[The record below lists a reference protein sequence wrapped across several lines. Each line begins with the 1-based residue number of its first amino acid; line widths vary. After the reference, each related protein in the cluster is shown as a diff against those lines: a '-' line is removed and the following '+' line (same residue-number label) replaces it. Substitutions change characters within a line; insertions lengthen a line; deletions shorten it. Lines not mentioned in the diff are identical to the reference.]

1 MWPSHYSQTH
11 IITSHKSAFDV
22 SKYDSSSLFLF
33 LEAKLSII
41 FVDIFERISMS
52 PLRDD
57 MLQPTNRDVILSRL
71 NNL

>member
-1 MWPSHYSQTH
+1 
-11 IITSHKSAFDV
+11 
-22 SKYDSSSLFLF
+22 
-33 LEAKLSII
+33 
-41 FVDIFERISMS
+41 MS